1 MDSKLLLF
9 EAQINVTPCISDY
22 TAIFCSL
29 LIMGQKA
36 ICFLTTMSKRTKVKW
51 TLRRQCGVTN
61 EQCCV
66 HSVSQHNSQ

>member
-36 ICFLTTMSKRTKVKW
+36 ICFLTTMSKRTKV
-51 TLRRQCGVTN
+51 
-61 EQCCV
+61 
-66 HSVSQHNSQ
+66 